1 MRRIRRPHGI
11 PFYSPA
17 ETYEKRDLISSGPTS
32 IRFTT
37 RGIIT
42 DATPHTVGRL
52 RGSASLHFMPQGSG
66 SSEFTRDE
74 SESYKIKGTT
84 TMHFFQKGELTAYHK
99 MRAVAWI
106 VFNLKM
112 LIHKLT
118 GETSM
123 TFDATA
129 TLRSYKLRGIAN
141 IVFSVSGEMNKN
153 VVKYGLLYN
162 WYAATDAREITSAG
176 WHVPSKTEWETLVAY
191 LGGISVAGGK
201 LKETGLTY
209 WKDPNLSTNEVN
221 FNARGHGTRSIN
233 GVFQNIK
240 SSGYIYNSSGFK
252 IGGTQYGYIIT
263 IVNNIT
269 SVTTSSGVF
278 AFNGLALRIIKDS
291 TTLSDGET
299 GTYTG
304 NDGKIYRTICI
315 GTQEWV
321 ADNLA
326 ETKYRN
332 GDSIPKITDNAEWV
346 AASGGAM
353 CAYNNDWSNV
363 FI

>member
-1 MRRIRRPHGI
+1 
-11 PFYSPA
+11 
-17 ETYEKRDLISSGPTS
+17 
-32 IRFTT
+32 
-37 RGIIT
+37 
-42 DATPHTVGRL
+42 
-52 RGSASLHFMPQGSG
+52 MPQGSG
-66 SSEFTRDE
+66 SSDFSHDE

-84 TMHFFQKGELTAYHK
+84 TLHFFQKGELSAYHK

-112 LIHKLT
+112 LVHKLT

-162 WYAATDAREITSAG
+162 WYAATDVRNICSAG

-209 WKDPNLSTNEVN
+209 WNDPNLSTNEVN
-221 FNARGHGTRSIN
+221 FNARGHGTRSTN
-233 GVFQNIK
+233 GVFQNIN

-252 IGGTQYGYIIT
+252 TGGTQYGYIIT
-263 IVNNIT
+263 IMNNIT
-269 SVTTSSGVF
+269 SVITSSGVF

-304 NDGKIYRTICI
+304 NDGQTYPSIAI
-315 GTQEWV
+315 GASGSVQEWL
-321 ADNLA
+321 ACNLA

-332 GDSIPKITDNAEWV
+332 GDSIPEVTDAGDW
-346 AASGGAM
+346 AALTSGAL
-353 CAYNNDWSNV
+353 CAYNNDWTNV
-363 FI
+363 FE